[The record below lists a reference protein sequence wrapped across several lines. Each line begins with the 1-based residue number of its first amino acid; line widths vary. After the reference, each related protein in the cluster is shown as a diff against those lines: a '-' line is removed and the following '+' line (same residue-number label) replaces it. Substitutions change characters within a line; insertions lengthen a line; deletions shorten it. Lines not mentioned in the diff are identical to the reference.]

1 MSCFHQL
8 TALLCQLAL
17 AGLICATG
25 CVTPRT
31 KASKRQQLIHQLEQE
46 MQANTSWVRIHAAE
60 ALIAHGVAEP
70 VAASFAPEVN
80 HVAPPYRMGVWR
92 VMARAAQKPAE
103 RRKFIGQIHRVLLD
117 ANAADRLHAAES
129 LAKLGIADATD
140 RSALEWWLASADDA
154 SSVFPLWLN
163 VLSARGD
170 DRAKTEKRLAS
181 LLESKDPVARLR
193 AASALGRIKPRAPET
208 LWRLN
213 QRLASEP
220 ADSSARVYLI
230 TATLLQAKRNSP
242 AAGKLKSQ
250 LAIYLEDG
258 KPNEQLE
265 AATVLGKCGLAK
277 DLPALTKLLNSS
289 EADARIGAASG
300 SLYLLR

>member
-1 MSCFHQL
+1 MPCPLPAS
-8 TALLCQLAL
+8 LCQIAL
-17 AGLICATG
+17 AGLICASG
-25 CVTPRT
+25 CVTPHT
-31 KASKRQQLIHQLEQE
+31 MASNCQQLIRQLEQE
-46 MQANTSWVRIHAAE
+46 MHTNTSWVRIHAAE
-60 ALIAHGVAEP
+60 ALIAHGVTEP

-80 HVAPPYRMGVWR
+80 QVAPPYRMGVWR

-103 RRKFIGQIHRVLLD
+103 RRQFIERIHRVLLD
-117 ANAADRLHAAES
+117 PKAADRLHAAES
-129 LAKLGIADATD
+129 LAKLGIANAAD
-140 RSALEWWLASADDA
+140 RSALEDWLTSADDA

-170 DRAKTEKRLAS
+170 DRTKTEKRLAS

-193 AASALGRIKPRAPET
+193 AAFAFGRIKPLAPET

-230 TATLLQAKRNSP
+230 TATLFQAKRNSP
-242 AAGKLKSQ
+242 TAVKLKPQ
-250 LAIYLEDG
+250 LAPYLEGG

-265 AATVLGKCGLAK
+265 AATVLGKCGSAK
-277 DLPALTKLLNSS
+277 DLPALSKLSNSS
-289 EADARIGAASG
+289 DADARIGAASG

>member
-1 MSCFHQL
+1 MPCPLPAS
-8 TALLCQLAL
+8 LCQLTL
-17 AGLICATG
+17 AGLICASG
-25 CVTPRT
+25 CATPHT
-31 KASKRQQLIHQLEQE
+31 MASNCQQLIHQLEKE
-46 MQANTSWVRIHAAE
+46 MHTNTSWVRIHAAE
-60 ALIAHGVAEP
+60 ALIAHGVTEP
-70 VAASFAPEVN
+70 VAASFALEVN

-103 RRKFIGQIHRVLLD
+103 RRQFIERIHQVLLD
-117 ANAADRLHAAES
+117 PKAADRLHAAES
-129 LAKLGIADATD
+129 LAKLGIADAAD
-140 RSALEWWLASADDA
+140 RSALEDWLTSADDA

-170 DRAKTEKRLAS
+170 DRTKTEKLLAS

-193 AASALGRIKPRAPET
+193 AAFALGRIKSCAPET
-208 LWRLN
+208 LWCLN

-220 ADSSARVYLI
+220 ADSSVRVYLI

-242 AAGKLKSQ
+242 AAVKLKPQ
-250 LAIYLEDG
+250 LALYLEGG

-265 AATVLGKCGLAK
+265 AATVLGKCGSTK

-300 SLYLLR
+300 LLYLLR